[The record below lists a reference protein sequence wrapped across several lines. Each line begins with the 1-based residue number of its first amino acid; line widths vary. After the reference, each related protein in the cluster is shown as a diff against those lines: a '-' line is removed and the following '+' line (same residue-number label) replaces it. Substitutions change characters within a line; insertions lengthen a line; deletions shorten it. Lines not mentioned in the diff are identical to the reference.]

1 MTARE
6 KQLIKLLKTSIK
18 TQKSMLDTLKDLG
31 TKAGVD
37 SISLRLV
44 LNKYRKYLEVLE
56 RAVKG
61 DLDD

>member
-1 MTARE
+1 MTTRE
-6 KQLIKLLKTSIK
+6 KQLSKLLKTSIK

-61 DLDD
+61 ELDD